1 MRKAIESYAE
11 PLEDW
16 DSPGLQAEARP
27 SRLRTLE
34 HEHSLSALLQGHLQK
49 SPEALAFF
57 DWRGVLL
64 YRNTNGE
71 AQFERWNRALPC
83 GQETASLPAA
93 LRPGFVRSDRSLQL
107 RHPHLPGLSA
117 SLDPYPDGFVL
128 RFSDQQTLGGTAEF
142 SAQALAALKKLTPSE
157 QRVARL
163 AVEGLRNDQI
173 AKRLS
178 RSPRTIEFQLHCA
191 FRKLGVS
198 NRVQLSRL
206 LS

>member
-128 RFSDQQTLGGTAEF
+128 RFSDQQTLGGELRGA
-142 SAQALAALKKLTPSE
+142 AQ
-157 QRVARL
+157 
-163 AVEGLRNDQI
+163 
-173 AKRLS
+173 
-178 RSPRTIEFQLHCA
+178 
-191 FRKLGVS
+191 
-198 NRVQLSRL
+198 RL
-206 LS
+206 LVGEAQHEAVRVRVEAR